1 MSNFRGREST
11 QLHIIT
17 SLRIPFLVNC
27 ISSMSRQFADEK
39 WHSIFTAVLQIA
51 FLECQPCVRELGNM
65 ITLDLKYVGG
75 QLAIRLPK
83 YHATRWNDIRLVCYC
98 TLQIH
103 VY

>member
-1 MSNFRGREST
+1 MRNG
-11 QLHIIT
+11 
-17 SLRIPFLVNC
+17 N
-27 ISSMSRQFADEK
+27 
-39 WHSIFTAVLQIA
+39 SIFTAVLQIA